1 MTMRTI
7 HTEVIVEAV
16 KNLCITANYEL
27 GEPEVE
33 AIDKALQ
40 VEESPI
46 GKDIL
51 AQIAENARIARKEQ
65 VPLCQDTGFAILFV
79 ELGQEVRIDG
89 GLLKEAIT
97 EGVRQGY
104 ANGYLRKSI
113 LGDPLE
119 RANTGDNTPP
129 IVHLNLV
136 EGDGL
141 KITFDAKGG
150 GSENM
155 SRLKMLKPADGEDG
169 VKDFIVETV
178 KLAGA
183 NPCPPIIVGVGIGG
197 NFEMVAKLAKTSL
210 LRPLGSKN
218 PNPKY
223 AAMEEELLERIND
236 LGIGPQGFGGRTT
249 ALAVHITTHPCHLAS
264 LPAAVNIECH
274 SHRHKSVVL

>member
-1 MTMRTI
+1 MRNI
-7 HTEVIVEAV
+7 HADKIVEAV

-27 GEPEVE
+27 GEPEVQ
-33 AIDKALQ
+33 AIQQAAET
-40 VEESPI
+40 EESPI
-46 GKDIL
+46 GLDIL
-51 AQIAENARIARKEQ
+51 KQITENARIAKEEQ
-65 VPLCQDTGFAILFV
+65 VPLCQDTGFAIFFV
-79 ELGQEVRIDG
+79 ELGQETRIEG
-89 GLLKEAIT
+89 GLLTEAIT

-104 ANGYLRKSI
+104 ADGFLRKSI

-119 RANTGDNTPP
+119 RLNTGDNTPP
-129 IVHLNLV
+129 IIHIDIVK
-136 EGDGL
+136 GDQL

-169 VKDFIVETV
+169 VKDFVVETV
-178 KLAGA
+178 KMAGA

-197 NFEMVAKLAKTSL
+197 NFEVVAKLAKMSL
-210 LRPLGSKN
+210 IRPLGSKN
-218 PNPKY
+218 PDPKY
-223 AAMEEELLERIND
+223 AAMEEELLERINN

-249 ALAVHITTHPCHLAS
+249 ALAVHVTAHPCHIAS